1 MLDPKKLKKLEQL
14 YSQIPAI
21 CCKGLCY
28 TSCSIIPASKI
39 EMKIVKEK
47 HQINPFYT
55 MLDAIVKVNNIEYMK
70 EKFPVCQ
77 ALVNGRCTI
86 YSDRPAICRLYGV
99 VENMQCEF
107 GCIPEKMLTAQ
118 QGYDLIEKIE
128 NL

>member
-1 MLDPKKLKKLEQL
+1 MLDRKKLKKLEQL
-14 YSQIPAI
+14 YAQIPNI
-21 CCKGLCY
+21 ECKGLCY
-28 TSCSIIPASKI
+28 LSCSIIPASKV
-39 EMKIVKEK
+39 EMKRVKAK
-47 HQINPFYT
+47 HQINPFYS
-55 MLDAIVKVNNIEYMK
+55 MPEAIVKVSRIEK
-70 EKFPVCQ
+70 VKGKFPACA
-77 ALVNGRCTI
+77 ALVNGLCTI